1 MNTTPTHPV
10 PLKTRRVRLDPRSK
24 AAARNAAARAIAGTY
39 LLNQHAVAAILGA
52 SQATVSRAFRDLYA
66 LTDADLDRIASHV
79 GVDPAAALTAAALL
93 TDGRAA

>member
-1 MNTTPTHPV
+1 MGAALANPA
-10 PLKTRRVRLDPRSK
+10 PLKARRVRIDKRSK

-39 LLNQHAVAAILGA
+39 RLDQYAVAAILGT

-66 LTDADLDRIASHV
+66 LTDADLHRIASHV

-93 TDGRAA
+93 TAGPAA